1 MANQAYIAG
10 YATESDLSSKAD
22 LSAIPTTTSQL
33 SNDSGYATKEW
44 VEGQDYA
51 TETYAV
57 QNLGGVA
64 KIQSMELSD
73 Y

>member
-1 MANQAYIAG
+1 MEQVSAMENYPWNIPI
-10 YATESDLSSKAD
+10 
-22 LSAIPTTTSQL
+22 SAISTE
-33 SNDSGYATKEW
+33 NDATKEW